1 MRLIT
6 ILLLSLT
13 LSTAVFADRI
23 KDLASIEGVRTNQLV
38 GYGLVVGLD
47 GTGDNNNFT
56 DQTFRNMLD
65 QFGITMPPGQ
75 NLRTRNLAA
84 VAVNAD
90 LPAFARPGQQI
101 DVTVSSLGNARSL
114 RGGTLLMT
122 ALKGADG
129 RTYAVAQGNL
139 VVGGLGVDGDDG
151 SSLTINV
158 PSVGRIPSGATVER
172 TVESGL
178 HHGDHITLLL
188 HNPDFT
194 TARRMAEEISDL
206 LGPGTAQPL
215 DAAAVRVVAPREPA
229 QRVSFMSVI
238 ENIEVEPAQQSARVI
253 VNSRTGTIVMGG
265 NVRLSPVAV
274 THGSMTVTINN
285 QLQVNQPGAFAD
297 GETVVVPETEI
308 EVDQEDSRM
317 FLMGPTVT
325 LDDLVRAVN
334 QIGAT
339 PADLMAILEAVKAA
353 GALRAELIVI

>member
-1 MRLIT
+1 MRYVWWFLIA
-6 ILLLSLT
+6 LGVSLPV
-13 LSTAVFADRI
+13 AADRI
-23 KDLASIEGVRTNQLV
+23 KDLVSIQGVRTNQLV

-47 GTGDNNNFT
+47 GTGDNNTFT

-75 NLRTRNLAA
+75 NLRTRNVAA

-101 DVTVSSLGNARSL
+101 DITVSSLGNSRSL

-139 VVGGLGVDGDDG
+139 VVGGLGVEGADG
-151 SSLTINV
+151 SSLTVNV
-158 PSVGRIPSGATVER
+158 PSVGRIPGGASVER

-178 HHGDHITLLL
+178 HQGDHITLLL

-194 TARRMAEEISDL
+194 TARLMAEEISDL
-206 LGPGTAQPL
+206 LGPGTAQAL
-215 DAAAVRVVAPREPA
+215 DAAAVRVVAPRDPS
-229 QRVSFMSVI
+229 QRVSFISVI
-238 ENIEVEPAQQSARVI
+238 ENIEVEPAQQTARVI

-265 NVRLSPVAV
+265 NVRISPVAI

-308 EVDQEDSRM
+308 AVDQEDSRM
-317 FLMGPTVT
+317 FLFGPTVT
-325 LDDLVRAVN
+325 LDDVVRAVN

-339 PADLMAILEAVKAA
+339 PADLMAILEAIKAA